1 VSVRKR
7 TFRNLAEPY
16 DLEIIER
23 FHIRKRGD
31 MNSLDFF
38 FVRTAIPEWQ
48 IICRLVIALFLGG
61 AIGFD
66 REVKNRPAGLRT
78 HMLVALAAAIFSI
91 TTLEIIANL
100 EKTGHTADP
109 IRAIEAVTA
118 GVAFLAAGTIIQSRA
133 QISGLT
139 TGASMWLAGAI
150 GVACGFGFFSI
161 AILATG
167 LALIV
172 LVWLQSLSEKINP
185 AVSPVSKSDVKS

>member
-1 VSVRKR
+1 
-7 TFRNLAEPY
+7 
-16 DLEIIER
+16 
-23 FHIRKRGD
+23 
-31 MNSLDFF
+31 MNTLDFF

-78 HMLVALAAAIFSI
+78 HMLVALAASIFSI
-91 TTLEIIANL
+91 TTLEIIADL

-172 LVWLQSLSEKINP
+172 LVGLQHLSEKINSTAAP
-185 AVSPVSKSDVKS
+185 AAESKVKP

>member
-1 VSVRKR
+1 MN
-7 TFRNLAEPY
+7 TF
-16 DLEIIER
+16 
-23 FHIRKRGD
+23 
-31 MNSLDFF
+31 DFLF
-38 FVRTAIPEWQ
+38 IRTAIPEWQ
-48 IICRLVIALFLGG
+48 IICRLVVALFLGG

-78 HMLVALAAAIFSI
+78 HMLIALAAAIFSI

-118 GVAFLAAGTIIQSRA
+118 GVAFLAAGSIIQSRA

-161 AILATG
+161 AVLATA

-172 LVWLQSLSEKINP
+172 LVLLQNLSQKINAAAPPVHQADEKINRSLP
-185 AVSPVSKSDVKS
+185 N

>member
-1 VSVRKR
+1 
-7 TFRNLAEPY
+7 
-16 DLEIIER
+16 
-23 FHIRKRGD
+23 
-31 MNSLDFF
+31 MNTLDFF
-38 FVRTAIPEWQ
+38 LVRTAIPEWQ
-48 IICRLVIALFLGG
+48 IIGRLVIALLLGG

-78 HMLVALAAAIFSI
+78 HMLIALAAAIFSI
-91 TTLEIIANL
+91 TTLEIVAGM
-100 EKTGHTADP
+100 EKTGHAADP

-118 GVAFLAAGTIIQSRA
+118 GVAFLAAGSIIQSRA

-161 AILATG
+161 AVLATA

-185 AVSPVSKSDVKS
+185 AVSPVGKNDVKP

>member
-1 VSVRKR
+1 
-7 TFRNLAEPY
+7 
-16 DLEIIER
+16 
-23 FHIRKRGD
+23 
-31 MNSLDFF
+31 MNSLDFL

-48 IICRLVIALFLGG
+48 IIFRLVIALFLGA

-78 HMLVALAAAIFSI
+78 HMLIALAAAMFSI

-167 LALIV
+167 LALVV
-172 LVWLQSLSEKINP
+172 LVWLQRLSKKINP
-185 AVSPVSKSDVKS
+185 TVSPASPNDIKQ

>member
-1 VSVRKR
+1 
-7 TFRNLAEPY
+7 
-16 DLEIIER
+16 
-23 FHIRKRGD
+23 
-31 MNSLDFF
+31 MNTWDFF

-48 IICRLVIALFLGG
+48 IIARLVIALFLGG

-78 HMLVALAAAIFSI
+78 HMLIALAAAIFSI
-91 TTLEIIANL
+91 TTLEIVAGM
-100 EKTGHTADP
+100 EKLGHSADP

-139 TGASMWLAGAI
+139 TGASMWLAGAV
-150 GVACGFGFFSI
+150 GVACGFGLFTI
-161 AILATG
+161 AVLATG

-172 LVWLQSLSEKINP
+172 LVGLQSLSQKINP
-185 AVSPVSKSDVKS
+185 TVSPVNKSDVKP

>member
-1 VSVRKR
+1 
-7 TFRNLAEPY
+7 
-16 DLEIIER
+16 
-23 FHIRKRGD
+23 
-31 MNSLDFF
+31 MNTLDFL
-38 FVRTAIPEWQ
+38 FVRTAIPELE
-48 IICRLVIALFLGG
+48 IIGRLVIALFLGG

-78 HMLVALAAAIFSI
+78 HMLIGLAAAIFSI
-91 TTLEIIANL
+91 TTLEIMTNL
-100 EKTGHTADP
+100 EKSGHTADP

-139 TGASMWLAGAI
+139 TGASMWLAGAV

-161 AILATG
+161 AVLATA

-172 LVWLQSLSEKINP
+172 LVWLQSLSQKINSTAAP
-185 AVSPVSKSDVKS
+185 AVQSDVKP

>member
-1 VSVRKR
+1 
-7 TFRNLAEPY
+7 
-16 DLEIIER
+16 
-23 FHIRKRGD
+23 
-31 MNSLDFF
+31 MNTLDFL

-48 IICRLVIALFLGG
+48 IIGRLVIALLLGG

-78 HMLVALAAAIFSI
+78 HMLIALAASIFSI
-91 TTLEIIANL
+91 TTLEIVAGL
-100 EKTGHTADP
+100 EKSGHTADP

-118 GVAFLAAGTIIQSRA
+118 GVAFLAAGSIIQSRA
-133 QISGLT
+133 QIAGLT

-161 AILATG
+161 AVLATA

-172 LVWLQSLSEKINP
+172 LVGLQSLSQKIN
-185 AVSPVSKSDVKS
+185 ATATPVNQKDVKP

>member
-1 VSVRKR
+1 MS
-7 TFRNLAEPY
+7 TW
-16 DLEIIER
+16 
-23 FHIRKRGD
+23 
-31 MNSLDFF
+31 DFLF
-38 FVRTAIPEWQ
+38 IRTAIPELE
-48 IICRLVIALFLGG
+48 IIGRLIVSLFLGG
-61 AIGFD
+61 VIGFD

-78 HMLVALAAAIFSI
+78 HMLVALAASIFSI
-91 TTLEIIANL
+91 TTLEIIADL

-150 GVACGFGFFSI
+150 GVACGFGFFTI
-161 AILATG
+161 AVLATG

-172 LVWLQSLSEKINP
+172 LVGLQRLSEKINSTAAP
-185 AVSPVSKSDVKS
+185 AAESKVKP

>member
-1 VSVRKR
+1 VN
-7 TFRNLAEPY
+7 T
-16 DLEIIER
+16 
-23 FHIRKRGD
+23 
-31 MNSLDFF
+31 LDFF
-38 FVRTAIPEWQ
+38 FVRTSIPEWQ
-48 IICRLVIALFLGG
+48 ITSRLVIALFLGG
-61 AIGFD
+61 VIGFD

-78 HMLVALAAAIFSI
+78 HMLIALAAGIFSI

-118 GVAFLAAGTIIQSRA
+118 GVAFLAAGSIIQSRA

-150 GVACGFGFFSI
+150 GLACGFGFFSI
-161 AILATG
+161 AVLATI

-172 LVWLQSLSEKINP
+172 LVLLQNLSQKINATAP
-185 AVSPVSKSDVKS
+185 PVRQADQQISRSSRVE

>member
-1 VSVRKR
+1 M
-7 TFRNLAEPY
+7 
-16 DLEIIER
+16 D
-23 FHIRKRGD
+23 
-31 MNSLDFF
+31 SLDFF
-38 FVRTAIPEWQ
+38 FVRTAIPEGQ
-48 IICRLVIALFLGG
+48 LISRLVIALFLGG

-78 HMLVALAAAIFSI
+78 HMLIALAAAIFSI

-118 GVAFLAAGTIIQSRA
+118 GVAFLAAGSIIQSRA

-150 GVACGFGFFSI
+150 GVACGFGLYSI
-161 AILATG
+161 AVLATA

-172 LVWLQSLSEKINP
+172 LVWLQRLSQKIN
-185 AVSPVSKSDVKS
+185 ATASPVSQKDIKP

>member
-1 VSVRKR
+1 
-7 TFRNLAEPY
+7 
-16 DLEIIER
+16 
-23 FHIRKRGD
+23 
-31 MNSLDFF
+31 MNGFEFF

-78 HMLVALAAAIFSI
+78 HMLIALAAAIFSI

-118 GVAFLAAGTIIQSRA
+118 GVAFLAAGSIIQSRA

-161 AILATG
+161 AVLATA
-167 LALIV
+167 LALII
-172 LVWLQSLSEKINP
+172 LVWLQNLSQKINASAP
-185 AVSPVSKSDVKS
+185 PVHQAAEKPGVDEKREQSTLP

>member
-1 VSVRKR
+1 
-7 TFRNLAEPY
+7 
-16 DLEIIER
+16 
-23 FHIRKRGD
+23 

-48 IICRLVIALFLGG
+48 IIGRLVIALILGG

-78 HMLVALAAAIFSI
+78 HMLIALAAAIFSI
-91 TTLEIIANL
+91 TTLEIVAGL
-100 EKTGHTADP
+100 EKTGHSADP

-118 GVAFLAAGTIIQSRA
+118 GVAFLAAGSIIQSRA

-161 AILATG
+161 AVLATA

-172 LVWLQSLSEKINP
+172 LVGLQSLSQKIN
-185 AVSPVSKSDVKS
+185 ATAAPVSQKDVKP

>member
-1 VSVRKR
+1 MPS
-7 TFRNLAEPY
+7 
-16 DLEIIER
+16 
-23 FHIRKRGD
+23 
-31 MNSLDFF
+31 
-38 FVRTAIPEWQ
+38 
-48 IICRLVIALFLGG
+48 
-61 AIGFD
+61 
-66 REVKNRPAGLRT
+66 
-78 HMLVALAAAIFSI
+78 
-91 TTLEIIANL
+91 L

-161 AILATG
+161 AVLATA

-185 AVSPVSKSDVKS
+185 AVSPVSKNDVKP